1 MRAEDLHQVQGR
13 GQHRLQHFGRNG
25 RCLVSV
31 ATRRHFGDRGCCCA
45 APGAQIG
52 RNPVGGE
59 QVTVVDQID
68 DHLRGCAPD
77 AWALL
82 ANDDAVGVDHVASE
96 RQVFLAEV
104 GVELGEGS
112 DAPLIEPAE
121 ELAGL
126 VEAAVA
132 AGQMQW
138 GAVGAWQTDHGIV
151 IRGQQRQDQLLGDQP
166 PAGVGDGGE
175 VESAS
180 VKGHLDREPDH
191 VGEIPQ
197 VVVEYRS
204 WRAARQREPG
214 VAADVRAGERRPWLN
229 AGCCGR
235 DCARHAVRSSGRKG
249 ISSSLSVTRA
259 AATASSAG
267 SKRSRIWSIRAA

>member
-1 MRAEDLHQVQGR
+1 MQGR

-138 GAVGAWQTDHGIV
+138 
-151 IRGQQRQDQLLGDQP
+151 
-166 PAGVGDGGE
+166 
-175 VESAS
+175 
-180 VKGHLDREPDH
+180 
-191 VGEIPQ
+191 
-197 VVVEYRS
+197 
-204 WRAARQREPG
+204 
-214 VAADVRAGERRPWLN
+214 VR
-229 AGCCGR
+229 
-235 DCARHAVRSSGRKG
+235 
-249 ISSSLSVTRA
+249 
-259 AATASSAG
+259 
-267 SKRSRIWSIRAA
+267 